1 PAVEPSD
8 VAYLLDTVNHYFP
21 AARLVPA
28 DVVGAF
34 AGLRPLVAPRG
45 KATMSPSAVSRE
57 EEVFSSASGLISIAG
72 GKLTTYRL
80 VAKTVVDRVVDAL
93 RAAGDPRRFPRS
105 RTREVP
111 LPGDL
116 ARGRARLRRG
126 RRGRAPPVAVK
137 RAPARRPRR
146 LNVARENAAARK
158 ARARAIARALARAYP
173 DARCALDYRT
183 PWELLVATILSAQ

>member
-1 PAVEPSD
+1 MRPGRGSIGWWRSTRPRHRPASG
-8 VAYLLDTVNHYFP
+8 
-21 AARLVPA
+21 ARRVPA

-93 RAAGDPRRFPRS
+93 RAAGDRRRFPRS
-105 RTREVP
+105 RTGEVP
-111 LPGDL
+111 LPGG
-116 ARGRARLRRG
+116 A
-126 RRGRAPPVAVK
+126 APPTTLAG
-137 RAPARRPRR
+137 
-146 LNVARENAAARK
+146 
-158 ARARAIARALARAYP
+158 ALSR
-173 DARCALDYRT
+173 DGHG
-183 PWELLVATILSAQ
+183 